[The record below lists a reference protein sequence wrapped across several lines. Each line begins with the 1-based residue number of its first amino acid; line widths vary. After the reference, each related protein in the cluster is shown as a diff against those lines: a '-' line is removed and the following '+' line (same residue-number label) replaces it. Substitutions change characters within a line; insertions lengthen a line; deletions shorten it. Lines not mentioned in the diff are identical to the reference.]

1 MELLP
6 AALANAHGHGRRL
19 GTYPPKQHAYRPQR
33 QNTITRSTYHCH
45 CTEQKPQRP
54 HNRHH
59 NHAISLPHPG
69 PAASP
74 PRLHRPDTRRL
85 LPESTIPLERLVARL
100 LVPCVVAN
108 LRKGASRRPAHAGA
122 TPFAAEMLE
131 AGRRLASRD
140 FRQQLRDASIRRSR
154 RGGTWRRCGQT
165 AIAKPLGR

>member
-1 MELLP
+1 MCSYCCLVAVMELLP

-33 QNTITRSTYHCH
+33 QNTITRSTY
-45 CTEQKPQRP
+45 
-54 HNRHH
+54 
-59 NHAISLPHPG
+59 HPG

-165 AIAKPLGR
+165 AIAKPLGRWRGGRRVI